1 MALQNLNLNQLSNLV
16 VHEVEPGEGYARRDI
31 LVTGAGATLKMGQL
45 VKRTIAAGS
54 LDQTAAYTPVVFTDD
69 TQLVATNEF
78 AVVFGDKYS
87 AKDSFVTAGSGD
99 TKAVAFVRGEVQLKQ
114 GTVKSANAPA
124 TDAQM
129 KKVKALL
136 EKQGIVMINQV
147 DALSTLI

>member
-16 VHEVEPGEGYARRDI
+16 VHEAEPGEGYARRDI
-31 LVTGAGATLKMGQL
+31 LVTGGGATLKMGQL
-45 VKRTIAAGS
+45 VARTIASGS
-54 LDQTAAYTPVVFTDD
+54 LDQTAAYAPVGWSNDND
-69 TQLVATNEF
+69 LVATNEF

-87 AKDSFVTAGSGD
+87 AKDSFVTESVGN

-114 GTVKSANAPA
+114 GTVKSANGAS
-124 TDAQM
+124 DAQM

>member
-31 LVTGAGATLKMGQL
+31 LVTGGGATLKMGQL
-45 VKRTIAAGS
+45 VKRAISAGA
-54 LDQTAAYTPVVFTDD
+54 LDQTAAYVPVSYTNDD
-69 TQLVATNEF
+69 DLVSTNEF

-87 AKDSFVTAGSGD
+87 AKDSFVTANSGN

-114 GTVKSANAPA
+114 GTVKAANGAS
-124 TDAQM
+124 DAQM
-129 KKVKALL
+129 EKVKALL